1 MRLQNTK
8 HRVQSPNRAQEQK
21 HRHLKRG
28 VCVLGSLCF
37 VFCLDFVHVCA
48 LCSAWPLRSSAS
60 KVVLPRQRGFI
71 LALVAVFGAIFLTV
85 GTALASF
92 LLVMQHAEQARI
104 ENEQSLAIAE
114 AGANYYA
121 WHLAHFPL
129 DLQDGT
135 GGSGPYVHAYA
146 DPEGGTAGS
155 FSLSIDGNLKCGQA
169 TSIDITSTGSTA
181 NNPARTRTVFARYA
195 RESVAAYSYIV
206 NAAVWA
212 GASRTISGKYHSN
225 NGVRMDGNNLSVV
238 ESSVA
243 SWSCDDNFGCSPTQ
257 SKPGVFGSGSNPAY
271 FSYPVSQVDFAGIT
285 VNLST
290 LKAAAQTGGGI
301 FFDTASGSASSRGYH
316 LIFRNNGTVDVY
328 RVSATTPIRTYS
340 DAVGDFYTER
350 TIIKTQTYLGNYAIP
365 SACSV
370 IFVNDRVWVE
380 GVVKGKVTVAAA
392 DLSGSGLTPD
402 AILPSNITYA
412 AYDGTN
418 GLTVVA
424 AGNVLLPLNSPD
436 VMEIHGVFIAQNG
449 YYGRNYYFYDFWD
462 SDSVPSA
469 YQSYV
474 IQSSLTT
481 VGSVV
486 SNGRT
491 GTSWSCGGVTCSGY
505 ITRVD
510 SYDGTLATDPPPF
523 TPYTSSQYNFVQW
536 RQQ

>member
-1 MRLQNTK
+1 MTNLKQISISKCKKAPVWSFGILNLFGTWSLEFGIYQRQNK
-8 HRVQSPNRAQEQK
+8 A
-21 HRHLKRG
+21 
-28 VCVLGSLCF
+28 
-37 VFCLDFVHVCA
+37 A
-48 LCSAWPLRSSAS
+48 
-60 KVVLPRQRGFI
+60 RGFI

-92 LLVMQHAEQARI
+92 LLVMQRAEQIRV
-104 ENEQSLAIAE
+104 ENEQALAIAE
-114 AGANYYA
+114 AGVNYYA

-135 GGSGPYVHAYA
+135 GQGGPYVHAYA

-155 FSLSIDGNLKCGQA
+155 FSLSINGNLKCGQA
-169 TSIDITSTGSTA
+169 TSIDITSAGWPES
-181 NNPARTRTVFARYA
+181 NPARTRTVFARYA

-206 NAAVWA
+206 NASVWA

-243 SWSCDDNFGCSPTQ
+243 TWSCNSNFGCSPTQ

-301 FFDTASGSASSRGYH
+301 YFTTASGSQNSRGYH
-316 LIFRNNGTVDVY
+316 LIFKVNGTVDVY
-328 RVSATTPIRTYS
+328 RVSATTPVRTYS
-340 DAVGDFYTER
+340 DAVGDFYTEY
-350 TIIKTQTYLGNYAIP
+350 TIIKTQTFLGNYAIP

-402 AILPSNITYA
+402 AILPNNITYA

-424 AGNVLLPLNSPD
+424 AGNVLIPLNSPD

-449 YYGRNYYFYDFWD
+449 YYGRNYYFYNFWD

-469 YQSYV
+469 YQTYV
-474 IQSSLTT
+474 IQNSLTT

-491 GTSWSCGGVTCSGY
+491 GTSWSCGGTTCSGY
-505 ITRVD
+505 TTRID
-510 SYDGTLATDPPPF
+510 SYDGTLATNPPPF
-523 TPYTSSQYNFVQW
+523 TPYTSTQYNFVQW